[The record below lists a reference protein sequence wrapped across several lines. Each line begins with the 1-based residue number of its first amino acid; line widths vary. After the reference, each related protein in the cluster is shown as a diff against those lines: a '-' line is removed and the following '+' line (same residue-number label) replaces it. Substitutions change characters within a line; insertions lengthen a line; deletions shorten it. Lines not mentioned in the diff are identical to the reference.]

1 MKKVNIE
8 VILKIMVL
16 LGFFLF
22 YFALLRDNTIINYV
36 HPRIVPYAKISL
48 VLMGI
53 ILLFLIFNIFKEKMV
68 RRSLRKYA
76 IFLVPLI
83 VFIVVGNNGLSSTAK
98 IQEEKNSVT
107 TEEQILNPI
116 RVDNNKKDNKE
127 ESNLKESF
135 NKDKIVIDDKH
146 YVDYLNK
153 IGSNHKEYI
162 GRDIEVTGFIYKDE
176 SMKDGE
182 FALARYMMTCC
193 AADMQMVGYLCHT
206 HETVNFPSGTWVKIN
221 GKLEDEKDN
230 VVIHVDN
237 IERIESPEEGYVYP
251 Y

>member
-16 LGFFLF
+16 LVFFLF

-68 RRSLRKYA
+68 RRSLRKYV

-98 IQEEKNSVT
+98 IQEEKNKFWKGCYYCKNKEYVL
-107 TEEQILNPI
+107 ENAEW
-116 RVDNNKKDNKE
+116 VDVNGNEICKKCGYHFVVVRSKGEVQNKKK
-127 ESNLKESF
+127 
-135 NKDKIVIDDKH
+135 V
-146 YVDYLNK
+146 Y
-153 IGSNHKEYI
+153 
-162 GRDIEVTGFIYKDE
+162 
-176 SMKDGE
+176 
-182 FALARYMMTCC
+182 
-193 AADMQMVGYLCHT
+193 
-206 HETVNFPSGTWVKIN
+206 SGCLMCEP
-221 GKLEDEKDN
+221 KLFK
-230 VVIHVDN
+230 
-237 IERIESPEEGYVYP
+237 
-251 Y
+251 

>member
-36 HPRIVPYAKISL
+36 HPRIVPYAKIRL
-48 VLMGI
+48 VLMGLI
-53 ILLFLIFNIFKEKMV
+53 VLLLIFNIFKEKMV

-98 IQEEKNSVT
+98 IQEEKNNIT

-116 RVDNNKKDNKE
+116 RVDNDKKE

-135 NKDKIVIDDKH
+135 NKDKNKIDDKH
-146 YVDYLNK
+146 YVDYLNE

-162 GRDIEVTGFIYKDE
+162 GRDIEVTGFIYKE
-176 SMKDGE
+176 ASMKDRE

-193 AADMQMVGYLCHT
+193 AADMQMVGYLCHA
-206 HETVNFPSGTWVKIN
+206 HEAVNFPSGTWVKIN